1 MQLGRSNR
9 ATKTLEREK
18 EMDSNNILNAL
29 VKDLAEHLRPMV
41 AEMVRAEL
49 ITGHVDLAAIAENI
63 DLEHLARSIN
73 LTSLEHLAKSIDLAA
88 LAGELTSSQL
98 ADIAGDIDL
107 DALAEQFDADQ
118 LAEKIDLKDAI
129 SEWFSDQS
137 FSITAH

>member
-1 MQLGRSNR
+1 MQLGRPTR

-49 ITGHVDLAAIAENI
+49 VTGHVDLAAIAENI
-63 DLEHLARSIN
+63 N
-73 LTSLEHLAKSIDLAA
+73 LAA

-107 DALAEQFDADQ
+107 DDLAEQFDADQ